1 MINTRLRR
9 FSGHSCDRYVQVV
22 VHCRRPEDQEKE
34 HGEENQGAADHHDD
48 PPFQVNVHPGCV
60 LQGLPER
67 VDEDLAEGVEH
78 AEDHPDVDH
87 LCVRRCWQCPGKADK
102 TKKQF
107 RKM

>member
-1 MINTRLRR
+1 MINTSLRR
-9 FSGHSCDRYVQVV
+9 FSGHPCDGNVQVV
-22 VHCRRPEDQEKE
+22 VHGRPPEDQEKE
-34 HGEENQGAADHHDD
+34 HGEENQGAADHHHD
-48 PPFQVNVHPGCV
+48 PPLQVLDHPGCV